1 MFWYTSVILSDI
13 SKPGLA
19 KKKFGRLSDSLPN
32 IGSAELELFI
42 QHIEM
47 GKYKKKK
54 NYLRIKEMPHF

>member
-54 NYLRIKEMPHF
+54 LFEN